1 MAIDHHCNLTD
12 FNRKQVDLITIVRNY
27 PHIDFYD
34 VAYRAGKLLPDM
46 VAGKITPQGYFEH
59 LPFVMQCQSTM
70 AGNLYAP
77 IRLKVEEFAKRKG
90 IYEFS
95 YQYGFPFADIP
106 FNTSLVNCWAE
117 TPELAS
123 KTAKEF
129 ADWIWKNREQF
140 VAKTL
145 SAAEGL
151 AAAAD
156 QLVAQGRVEEKVVR
170 DAKARDSKALY
181 DQSIA
186 RLANATAE
194 NERSFGFLPDKD
206 R

>member
-1 MAIDHHCNLTD
+1 MYAI
-12 FNRKQVDLITIVRNY
+12 RSY
-27 PHIDFYD
+27 
-34 VAYRAGKLLPDM
+34 
-46 VAGKITPQGYFEH
+46 
-59 LPFVMQCQSTM
+59 
-70 AGNLYAP
+70 YA
-77 IRLKVEEFAKRKG
+77 
-90 IYEFS
+90 
-95 YQYGFPFADIP
+95 
-106 FNTSLVNCWAE
+106 SLVNCWAE
-117 TPELAS
+117 TSELAT

-140 VAKTL
+140 AAKTL

-156 QLVAQGRVEEKVVR
+156 QLVAQGRIKEEVVR

-186 RLANATAE
+186 RLANAKSE

-206 R
+206 RKGPVRNNFV